1 MSSNNTEG
9 RSSPNSGKTG
19 EIDKSLGTNKE
30 QFIQYEAL
38 LLRQCQILYGIMF
51 FLVQNNDEV

>member
-1 MSSNNTEG
+1 MSSSNTEG

-30 QFIQYEAL
+30 QFIQYAGL

-51 FLVQNNDEV
+51 FLV